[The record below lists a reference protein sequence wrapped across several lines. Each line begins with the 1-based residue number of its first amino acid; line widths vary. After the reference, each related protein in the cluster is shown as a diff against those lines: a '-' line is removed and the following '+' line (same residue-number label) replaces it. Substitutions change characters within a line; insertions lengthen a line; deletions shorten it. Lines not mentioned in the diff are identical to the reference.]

1 MTTKDNQPMP
11 KITIEFGEGEKN
23 IFGFEKEKKQP
34 DVISKKAKVGEF
46 TPVAKEELLQDIEYL
61 ANKKPELWD
70 AMKPI
75 FVEIEKNR
83 RAYNQAEEDE
93 IKEDLFKKNISNY
106 QTLQSMVIANE
117 SLWNKTQNLWEES
130 NVALNKG
137 FTELLGMP
145 LDLSNMLMFYG
156 EQKAREALASAGF
169 DVETENYEPYFSSDN
184 PIGGSKSIQDFY
196 NSIGIRTEYDKSRAS
211 TAFVGRVMEEVGL
224 TLPTLAIPGL
234 TMVRGSAQPGKI
246 FAGETALSFTS
257 GMFAATAEQ
266 MNASPMGEAYASIAG
281 YLTPLALYKVMPKQQ
296 IKDFFSVLLTPNK
309 SAKNSA
315 TTILANALLQDNR
328 ITQKQFEGIINKL
341 GAGNSELFGKTYP
354 KQGEGAFP
362 ILLSD
367 LVDSPGMEAL
377 QRIVLSSE
385 DGGKFFNEVQAI
397 KTQQNAM
404 LEIAFLNRL
413 DEISTKGSKA
423 KISMEDL
430 TAEFPVLKDY
440 YKMRLTLAEDTASQI
455 IAKLG
460 DDIKP
465 EQASI
470 ILQRELNEA
479 LLDARNLEKVAHS
492 SLNALPPSSI
502 DDIKNGFQAIINN
515 QSQISDGANIPSI
528 MADVAGKTQTKTIKN
543 RFRPDETIEE
553 TISILD
559 NIDPKNTTN
568 EILSLKNHLYDLK
581 NKEIRK
587 GVNAN
592 VEKINALEDAIG
604 VVDNAI
610 ITGYRGTDQSL
621 VNVNNALDF
630 TNNLRVNFYDNPDI
644 GGVLGYNNLAGDF
657 AVNNNA
663 KVEKLINKESINSIN
678 DALGQTSE
686 GVRQKLIQDLVGLS
700 DSNNQITNATLNAF
714 LKKNDAILNSYP
726 DLKNQIIDLQDAN
739 KLIDE
744 TKKKQGDISVTLDT
758 LQKNRAKLLLDS
770 AVEESDLTFQGILQK
785 AFSQSGDKKMATFN
799 TYLDLVKDDVIAL
812 EGLQNEVT
820 SYMMNTIKTKKIPGS
835 TIKDKPEIVM
845 DLSNTTKFIDGNQDV
860 LLQIYGQE
868 GLEIINEMNTTLLNI
883 EKVVN
888 NPGQFAGLIDNL
900 KGNNLFV
907 SSIGR
912 IAGSNVAG
920 MTGGPALVFA
930 SIGGRLANNFIAGKT
945 VNETML
951 ILQKAFTDPKFAAE
965 LLEPVNAK
973 LLKEKEQLI
982 NGYLASVTD
991 LVKIPAV
998 PRATETALP
1007 EEEAEPIKVE
1017 KPPEAE
1023 SSFLNNI
1030 NAILPNQ
1037 VNKNP
1042 NPNLAMA
1049 GQSIF
1054 GADDTVFGG
1063 IMNTNTARQRV
1074 A

>member
-1 MTTKDNQPMP
+1 MGNENSIKFVHPET
-11 KITIEFGEGEKN
+11 
-23 IFGFEKEKKQP
+23 KQP
-34 DVISKKAKVGEF
+34 DVISQKAKVGEF
-46 TPVAKEELLQDIEYL
+46 TPVAKEELLQDIVYL
-61 ANKKPELWD
+61 KDKKPEMWD

-75 FVEIEKNR
+75 IIDIEKNR
-83 RAYNQAEEDE
+83 QAYNQADDDE
-93 IKEDLFKKNISNY
+93 IKQDLFKKNISNY
-106 QTLQSMVIANE
+106 QTLQSMVVANE

-130 NVALNKG
+130 NVGMNKG

-145 LDLSNMLMFYG
+145 LDLSNMLMYYG

-196 NSIGIRTEYDKSRAS
+196 NSLGIRTEYDKSRAS
-211 TAFVGRVMEEVGL
+211 TAFVGRVAEEVGL
-224 TLPTLAIPGL
+224 TLPTLAVPGL
-234 TMVRGSAQPGKI
+234 SMVRGATQPGKVL
-246 FAGETALSFTS
+246 AGETALSLTS
-257 GMFAATAEQ
+257 GMFAATAQQ
-266 MNASPMGEAYASIAG
+266 MGASPMGEAYASISG
-281 YLTPLALYKVMPKQQ
+281 YLTPMALYKVLPKQS
-296 IKDFFSVLLTPNK
+296 IKDAFAVTFTPHK
-309 SAKNSA
+309 AAKNSA
-315 TTILANALLQDNR
+315 TTILANALLQENR
-328 ITQKQFEGIINKL
+328 ITQAQFEGIINKL
-341 GAGNSELFGKTYP
+341 AAGNSELFGKTYP
-354 KQGEGAFP
+354 RQGEGAFP
-362 ILLSD
+362 ILLND

-377 QRIVLSSE
+377 QKIVLSSE
-385 DGGKFFNEVQAI
+385 DGGRFFNEIQAI

-430 TAEFPVLKDY
+430 TSEFPVLKDY

-455 IAKLG
+455 ISKLG
-460 DDIKP
+460 DEINP

-470 ILQRELNEA
+470 ILQRELNDA

-492 SLNALPPSSI
+492 SLNALPQSSI

-543 RFRPDETIEE
+543 RFRPDETVEE

-559 NIDPKNTTN
+559 NVDPKNTTN

-592 VEKINALEDAIG
+592 VDKINAIEDAIG

-621 VNVNNALDF
+621 MDVNKALDF

-657 AVNNNA
+657 AVNSNA
-663 KVEKLINKESINSIN
+663 KVEKLINKESINSIS

-744 TKKKQGDISVTLDT
+744 TKKKQGDISTTLDT

-820 SYMMNTIKTKKIPGS
+820 SYMMNTIKTKKVPGG

-860 LLQIYGQE
+860 LLNIYGQE
-868 GLEIINEMNTTLLNI
+868 GLDLINEMNTTLLNI
-883 EKVVN
+883 EKAVN
-888 NPGQFAGLIDNL
+888 NPGQYAGLIDSL

-930 SIGGRLANNFIAGKT
+930 SIGGKLATNFISGKT
-945 VNETML
+945 INETML

-965 LLEPVNAK
+965 LLEPVNK
-973 LLKEKEQLI
+973 QLLKEKEQLI

-991 LVKIPAV
+991 LAKIPAL
-998 PRATETALP
+998 PRTTETALP
-1007 EEEAEPIKVE
+1007 EEEAAPIKVE

-1037 VNKNP
+1037 ENQNP